1 MFRTEPRKYK
11 KLIKECEN
19 FLKQH
24 DALEVLVRSRG
35 TAEELREFADHA
47 CSWQV

>member
-1 MFRTEPRKYK
+1 MFRAEPSKYK
-11 KLIKECEN
+11 KLIDVCMD

-24 DALEVLVRSRG
+24 DALEVLVKSRG
-35 TAEELREFADHA
+35 TAKELQEFVDDA